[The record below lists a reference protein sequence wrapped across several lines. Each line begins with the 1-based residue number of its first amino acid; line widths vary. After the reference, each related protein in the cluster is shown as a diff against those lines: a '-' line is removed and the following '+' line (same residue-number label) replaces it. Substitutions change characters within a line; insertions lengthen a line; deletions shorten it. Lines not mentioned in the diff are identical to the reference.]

1 MRKFFITFFLNII
14 VLFSVYGQQIDYAKI
29 IVDENNINDD
39 IREKLVQLAWKNHPM
54 NQLIIKDYEIA
65 KITLTQTR
73 WSWLDQFGVQGNINE
88 FTINPNPDI
97 NLFYPR
103 YNFGVTIPLGILVT
117 LPTSTKV
124 ANKELEKAD
133 LEIKQQMLITRNQVL
148 KAYQNYLM
156 YEQIYT
162 LRSNIAEEEY
172 ANFLIIEEEFENG
185 EVTLE
190 KYREANNG
198 YILELEKRIN
208 AKNQLE
214 NAKLDL
220 EMLIGVKFEDVI

>member
-198 YILELEKRIN
+198 YIIELEKRIN